1 MNVGLAKALKP
12 LITPIKKYIDKIYF
26 DIYNVSGRENMIR
39 NMFP

>member
-1 MNVGLAKALKP
+1 MNVGLANALKP
-12 LITPIKKYIDKIYF
+12 LINSVKKYIDKIYF